1 MSSNSDNDDFLL
13 IERAQNGHEGAFN
26 FLMTKY
32 YPRVMPLYTLTQ
44 NQERTLKTLLNRP
57 L

>member
-32 YPRVMPLYTLTQ
+32 YPRVYASLYSYTKSREDSET
-44 NQERTLKTLLNRP
+44 
-57 L
+57 

>member
-32 YPRVMPLYTLTQ
+32 
-44 NQERTLKTLLNRP
+44 
-57 L
+57 